1 MSPAKRNIF
10 MFEVPSRVE
19 SCVKSR
25 VRDRKNEEPSY
36 RPTEQQT
43 SCVTDTINVC
53 SLISITLNNVIIL
66 RRFLY
71 GILMY
76 SLHDILIY
84 DIVIYEPSKSR
95 HFHYYYILLLD

>member
-1 MSPAKRNIF
+1 MMLSKWVMSPAKRNIF

-53 SLISITLNNVIIL
+53 SLISITLNNVIIS
-66 RRFLY
+66 RTIY
-71 GILMY
+71 NNITKVSIWY
-76 SLHDILIY
+76 SY
-84 DIVIYEPSKSR
+84 V
-95 HFHYYYILLLD
+95 FFT